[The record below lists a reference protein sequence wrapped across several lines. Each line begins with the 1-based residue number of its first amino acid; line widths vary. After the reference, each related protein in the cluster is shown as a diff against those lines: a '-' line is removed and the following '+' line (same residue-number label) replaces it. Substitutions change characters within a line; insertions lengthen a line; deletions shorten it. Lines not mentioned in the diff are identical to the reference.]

1 MVPHLAV
8 LALVG
13 AGLYVGYRWLTR
25 PAQEI
30 AAETRRAEDELR
42 ARAAGAAIQKD
53 MGRLEYDSVAG
64 VYRPVDRR

>member
-25 PAQEI
+25 STQEI
-30 AAETRRAEDELR
+30 AAEARRAEDELR

-53 MGRLEYDSVAG
+53 MGRLEYDPIAG
-64 VYRPVDRR
+64 VYRPVNRS